1 LRGEA
6 AATQFERACRELE
19 IRIIHAH
26 SPQAKGRIE
35 RVFGTLQDRLI
46 KEMRLAGLCSIEE
59 ANAFLETFL
68 PIYNERF
75 AIASKKEGDL
85 HRPLP
90 EDVDLREIFCLKA
103 TRTINNGY
111 IIKWRGRMFLIE
123 NPSIAM
129 RRRKVTVME
138 HFDGKIAI
146 KFNGRYLEFREVL
159 KLKPVKAPEVK
170 KLGNEP
176 VKKKSKYIPPA
187 DHPWRRHNPSLHH
200 NSYLERI

>member
-1 LRGEA
+1 
-6 AATQFERACRELE
+6 
-19 IRIIHAH
+19 
-26 SPQAKGRIE
+26 
-35 RVFGTLQDRLI
+35 
-46 KEMRLAGLCSIEE
+46 MRLAGVSSIKE
-59 ANAFLETFL
+59 ANAFSEMFL
-68 PIYNERF
+68 LGYNERF
-75 AIASKKEGDL
+75 ALAAKKEGDL

-111 IIKWRGRMFLIE
+111 IVKWRGRMFLIE

-159 KLKPVKAPEVK
+159 NLKPVEAPKVK
-170 KLGNEP
+170 KLGDEP